1 MYHQF
6 ADAQQF
12 TPADSHQPHKHK
24 PQASLPRCG
33 RVRRCLKNMKCSL
46 VLFAVVGTL
55 SFLRAEETPSE
66 TFLKGF
72 ERLRMEFR
80 ANQAQLLKKADRV
93 IVYVVE
99 EGITFED
106 PLTDETIFINIRP
119 SGMRAKIRKARDLE
133 GKDKEKLLEALSKQ
147 IAVPKHT
154 GGAIPHDPCHGLRI
168 YREKQLLY
176 EGTFSWTS
184 CNFSFVYP
192 AVGAEFL
199 DTNEELKT
207 IFSQLLPIPQE
218 ELERY
223 RASSSVRSE
232 GEQSTPAATPTS
244 PTQK

>member
-1 MYHQF
+1 M
-6 ADAQQF
+6 AG
-12 TPADSHQPHKHK
+12 PH
-24 PQASLPRCG
+24 
-33 RVRRCLKNMKCSL
+33 VRLKTMKCSL
-46 VLFAVVGTL
+46 VLFALVGIL
-55 SFLRAEETPSE
+55 SFLRADETPSE

-72 ERLRMEFR
+72 ERLRVEFR
-80 ANQAQLLKKADRV
+80 TNQAQLLKKADRV
-93 IVYVVE
+93 VVYVVE
-99 EGITFED
+99 EGVTFED
-106 PLTDETIFINIRP
+106 PLTDETEFITIRP

-154 GGAIPHDPCHGLRI
+154 GGAVPHDPCHGLRI

-199 DTNEELKT
+199 DTNEELRT
-207 IFSQLLPIPQE
+207 IFAKLLPIPQE

-223 RASSSVRSE
+223 KASPSVRSE
-232 GEQSTPAATPTS
+232 GEQGAAPPTAGATHS
-244 PTQK
+244 K